1 MRGATASAGTARRLK
16 RTNRTLSERERIEGC
31 SAMAIPHG
39 HVGKLGERETEQ
51 GEPQLPRQGE
61 PGKPVP
67 DARESGEMP
76 AHWKTASGLSRLSEP
91 SKASWSRPSAATACS
106 MVRVWATSASM
117 AAWSMALPGSLP
129 SASIWS

>member
-1 MRGATASAGTARRLK
+1 MTPFSSGIGQLRQQLG
-16 RTNRTLSERERIEGC
+16 REGL
-31 SAMAIPHG
+31 A
-39 HVGKLGERETEQ
+39 
-51 GEPQLPRQGE
+51 QLPRQGE

-117 AAWSMALPGSLP
+117 AA
-129 SASIWS
+129 